1 MNLFFNSEES
11 IPVSLANDVYYI
23 GVAFDPA
30 KPPAMDESVTIQING
45 TSCTGGFVWNG
56 ASCIAPVDGTELP
69 YHSNFLPGMMTHT
82 SYLRYTVPDYTTRLE
97 FSASVIDG
105 TVSTILGTYQSSPAS
120 PRGATPIDFASTV
133 HYPLVGDWYIA
144 YSLFSNQAGANYTLN
159 PPMSHMCP
167 NATYVGEYC
176 NVTVTTISSSVV
188 TPAPLIVKPLEQGK
202 WDYYKVTTSAPT
214 SGGTGSLLWVNA
226 ATAGGSI
233 SDFHIYIRRGAVPL
247 LSSYDYMDCLAQ
259 PCKSLFAYSIAL
271 NNTQQNYTYYVG
283 IYANVSTS
291 YGIWFNSVC
300 PPNCINND
308 DDSGECTWDGN
319 DLGRCIC
326 DDGYTGL
333 DCTQNTGTLP
343 TQYIVLIIIASLVVL
358 SALIGFFA
366 WAYMQRK
373 REGYSSLS

>member
-1 MNLFFNSEES
+1 MSH
-11 IPVSLANDVYYI
+11 I
-23 GVAFDPA
+23 
-30 KPPAMDESVTIQING
+30 
-45 TSCTGGFVWNG
+45 
-56 ASCIAPVDGTELP
+56 
-69 YHSNFLPGMMTHT
+69 
-82 SYLRYTVPDYTTRLE
+82 SYLRFTVPDYTTRLQL
-97 FSASVIDG
+97 SATVTDG
-105 TVSTILGTYQSSPAS
+105 NASTILGTYQSSPSA
-120 PRGATPIDFASTV
+120 PRGAKPIDFASTV

-144 YSLFSNQAGANYTLN
+144 YSLFSNQALASYKLN
-159 PPMSHMCP
+159 PPQSNVCP
-167 NATYVGEYC
+167 NATFIGEYC
-176 NVTVTTISSSVV
+176 NVTVTSISSSVV
-188 TPAPLIVKPLEQGK
+188 NPFPLTAKSLEKGK
-202 WDYYKVTTSAPT
+202 WDYYKVTTLAPI
-214 SGGTGSLLWVNA
+214 SGGSGSLLWVNA
-226 ATAGGSI
+226 ATDGGSI
-233 SDFHIYIRRGAVPL
+233 SDFHLYVRRGAVPL
-247 LSSYDYMDCLAQ
+247 LDAYDYMDCAVQ
-259 PCKSLFAYSIAL
+259 PCLPLFSYSIAL

-291 YGIWFNSVC
+291 YGIWWNSVC

-319 DLGRCIC
+319 DVGRCIC